1 MTLGRVFQDLCP
13 TSAHHGHDRTGPD
26 CHGAQRHRLRTETA
40 MGTDRGREHGV
51 LWACGPEVLWW
62 PLVPHVVGLVT
73 RHAIGMLPTVWLGW
87 YPKTVDAS
95 LGSAR
100 ATLCDNGDRNRETPP
115 CCSSASGWRAS

>member
-1 MTLGRVFQDLCP
+1 MALGGVFQHLCP
-13 TSAHHGHDRTGPD
+13 TGAHHGHDRTGPD

-73 RHAIGMLPTVWLGW
+73 RHANGMLPTV
-87 YPKTVDAS
+87 
-95 LGSAR
+95 
-100 ATLCDNGDRNRETPP
+100 
-115 CCSSASGWRAS
+115 